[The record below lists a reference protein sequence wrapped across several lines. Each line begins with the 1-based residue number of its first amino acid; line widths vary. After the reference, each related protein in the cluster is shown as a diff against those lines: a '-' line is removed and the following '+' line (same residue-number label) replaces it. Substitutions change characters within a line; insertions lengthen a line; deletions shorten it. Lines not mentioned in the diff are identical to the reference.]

1 MRIVYIAFSGFPH
14 KICKKKKNSA
24 LWTGAVLVKCVVGQ
38 LLICIELEVKSTFT
52 KWTLQ
57 GKQNKMHIFTIR
69 SVLSSGISS
78 QAVRWKSF
86 DILDGHVASNFR
98 VEGPLWSRYKQVRA
112 STCYMLHAGFL
123 LGPFVN
129 PEDGGDVPP
138 KCLLTF
144 ARLHRVASQEMEL
157 LITTTENLKYFI
169 FNIDYVWYSNWSWN
183 DGVMCMVNCCKLVL
197 LKLVMWRNVLQRIS
211 FHGILVRYSRRVP
224 LSLFTVIMVVSWN
237 QIILLKDYWW
247 VLKLCSTITHR
258 VRNM

>member
-24 LWTGAVLVKCVVGQ
+24 LWTGAVKCVLASYWYV
-38 LLICIELEVKSTFT
+38 LNWKLRALSLSELCKE
-52 KWTLQ
+52 
-57 GKQNKMHIFTIR
+57 NKTMHIFTVR

-112 STCYMLHAGFL
+112 STCYILHAGFL

-144 ARLHRVASQEMEL
+144 ARLHRVASQKMEL

-169 FNIDYVWYSNWSWN
+169 FIIDYVWYSNWSWN

-197 LKLVMWRNVLQRIS
+197 LKLVMWRNVLLLQRIS
-211 FHGILVRYSRRVP
+211 FHSILVRYSRRVP

-247 VLKLCSTITHR
+247 VLKLCSTITHK